1 MIIHINVCVWIFI
14 FVHLCK
20 FVKTVCPVKFEK
32 FRIID
37 YRQIIDTGLVWSV
50 DERYLRT
57 TLNNAQVRVTRVYC
71 FEHFYWIRLFISK
84 IVNTSST
91 PPYKFCQMCTYAYR
105 KDRWYKHIGE
115 VTGVNIFIISCSNQS
130 VDLEMSTTFDG
141 LFRNTHLVYI
151 CHIFHF

>member
-1 MIIHINVCVWIFI
+1 M
-14 FVHLCK
+14 
-20 FVKTVCPVKFEK
+20 
-32 FRIID
+32 
-37 YRQIIDTGLVWSV
+37 
-50 DERYLRT
+50 
-57 TLNNAQVRVTRVYC
+57 RVTRVNC

-91 PPYKFCQMCTYAYR
+91 PPYKFCQMCTHAYQ

-115 VTGVNIFIISCSNQS
+115 VTRVNIFIISSSNQS

-151 CHIFHF
+151 CHIFHFKKNLNLQGPSIRLYNTCSISLSQINQVSLVKNVWLDKNFEY